1 MGMSFF
7 IQAGHVSFVF
17 DLSLPEVFSSTE
29 LHFFSLPSCAVTD
42 QVVDEVIEFLV
53 VRSITCS
60 LNLAATTCVLWDLE
74 LLDPDIEHSF
84 RSKMNIVKLI
94 NCLVITLYS
103 ISRSDSVRNYVFEI
117 IELVI
122 CSCNKISSKTIFTKI
137 VISVTSLLY
146 V

>member
-1 MGMSFF
+1 
-7 IQAGHVSFVF
+7 
-17 DLSLPEVFSSTE
+17 
-29 LHFFSLPSCAVTD
+29 
-42 QVVDEVIEFLV
+42 
-53 VRSITCS
+53 
-60 LNLAATTCVLWDLE
+60 
-74 LLDPDIEHSF
+74 
-84 RSKMNIVKLI
+84 MNIVKLI